1 MSQPSD
7 AISAIADDPKAV
19 FLGTMARELHQ
30 AGIAT
35 DTLEETLSDIASAI
49 GLTTQIFALPT
60 QITLAVG
67 PNWNQKL
74 VLMRLDPG
82 RVNLRKLS
90 LLNAIYDE
98 LRAGKVDY
106 REASVLVSNIDRR
119 WPGRNVLWEI
129 PALALLAVGV
139 AILLGAGPREIIV
152 AGCIGLFTGMVSA
165 VAERVPIVAR
175 LFEVIAAFA
184 GALIV
189 AGFSKFFGPTNIY
202 ISIVAGVVV
211 LLPGYSLTLALH
223 ELANGDLV
231 AGVARLGRVLS
242 VLLAL
247 GCGALLGFAV
257 IGPTLLRTGDVT
269 PHPVPSHLWIL
280 ASILMAIGI
289 SIDLDSR
296 ARDFVWV
303 FAAGFVA
310 LLTAHL
316 IGGTP
321 VHSISA
327 FISAF
332 ICGIV
337 ANLGAR
343 ILRLPQAIMLVPAVL
358 VLVPGSLSYESVLFA
373 FQHNISSAL
382 TFATNAAFAAV
393 QLVAGLLLSQLVFPA
408 KALQVRPGIGR
419 MR

>member
-1 MSQPSD
+1 VSQSSD
-7 AISAIADDPKAV
+7 ATSTIGDDPKAV

-35 DTLEETLSDIASAI
+35 DTLEETLGDIASAI

-60 QITLAVG
+60 QITLAIG

-74 VLMRLDPG
+74 VLMRLAPG

-90 LLNAIYDE
+90 LLNTIYDD
-98 LRAGKVDY
+98 LRAGKLDY
-106 REASVLVSNIDRR
+106 REASVLVSSIDRR
-119 WPGRNVLWEI
+119 WPGRSVAWEV
-129 PALALLAVGV
+129 PALALLAIGV

-152 AGCIGLFTGMVSA
+152 AACIGLFTGLVSA

-184 GALIV
+184 GTLIV
-189 AGFSKFFGPTNIY
+189 AAFSKFFGPTNIY

-257 IGPTLLRTGDVT
+257 IGPALLRTGDVT
-269 PHPVPSHLWIL
+269 PHPVPSHLWII
-280 ASILMAIGI
+280 ASILMAVGI

-296 ARDFVWV
+296 PRDFAWV

-321 VHSISA
+321 VHTISA
-327 FISAF
+327 FVSAF

-408 KALQVRPGIGR
+408 KALQVHSGVGR